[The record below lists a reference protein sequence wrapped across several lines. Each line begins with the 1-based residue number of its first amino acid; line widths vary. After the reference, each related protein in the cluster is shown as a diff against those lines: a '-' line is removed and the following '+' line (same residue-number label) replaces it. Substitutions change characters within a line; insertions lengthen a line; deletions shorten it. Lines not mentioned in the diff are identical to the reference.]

1 MAEITQPQEVEID
14 AKQGRIKVRGSD
26 VLTTIGIAIVV
37 LVGYM
42 VWEHK
47 EESKVTQQTFVQAVR
62 EMTQSHQQGVKEQR
76 VMNCLIA
83 TPDRERET
91 RLSTCERI
99 AR

>member
-1 MAEITQPQEVEID
+1 MSEIAQPQEVELD
-14 AKQGRIKVRGSD
+14 AKQGKIKVRGSD
-26 VLTTIGIAIVV
+26 VLTTLGISIVI

-47 EESKVTQQTFVQAVR
+47 EESRTVQQTFVTAVR

-76 VMNCLIA
+76 VMNCLLA
-83 TPDRERET
+83 TEQKDREA

>member
-1 MAEITQPQEVEID
+1 MAEVAQPSEVELD

-26 VLTTIGIAIVV
+26 VLTTLGIAIVI

-47 EESKVTQQTFVQAVR
+47 EDSKVTQQTFVQAVR

-76 VMNCLIA
+76 VMNCLLA
-83 TPDRERET
+83 TEQRDREA